1 MKHIIR
7 TTENEINLLF
17 AKEMLTIHEM
27 ASKEISSISNNGNL
41 TAEAK
46 IKMINDM
53 LERMNRD
60 LQETQQEGGLLA
72 HAVRSFVQ
80 NPEEDEDEDE
90 DDDDQDDCE
99 CISSTLSRNKNGTI
113 SMVIPNKDVN
123 VLIDSEENRSGMHIE
138 EISTTKK
145 PL

>member
-41 TAEAK
+41 TAEVK

-60 LQETQQEGGLLA
+60 LRETQQEGGLLA
-72 HAVRSFVQ
+72 HAVRSFAQ
-80 NPEEDEDEDE
+80 NPEENE
-90 DDDDQDDCE
+90 DDDQDDCE
-99 CISSTLSRNKNGTI
+99 SISSTLSRNKNGTI

-123 VLIDSEENRSGMHIE
+123 VLIDSEENRSGMYIE